1 MVRKLFIYT
10 GIVIWHF
17 EKAGNHIKKQN
28 RKLFIYK
35 HIWHKLK
42 KKRGEK
48 TKNPEISIFVTIFV
62 EKCYFGLYFT
72 AEMEFGKELIT
83 TLKILLITI
92 L

>member
-1 MVRKLFIYT
+1 MIRKLFIYT

-17 EKAGNHIKKQN
+17 EKAKKKN
-28 RKLFIYK
+28 RK
-35 HIWHKLK
+35 
-42 KKRGEK
+42 
-48 TKNPEISIFVTIFV
+48 KNPEISIFVTIFM

-83 TLKILLITI
+83 TLEILLITI

>member
-17 EKAGNHIKKQN
+17 EKA
-28 RKLFIYK
+28 
-35 HIWHKLK
+35 K
-42 KKRGEK
+42 KKK
-48 TKNPEISIFVTIFV
+48 KKKKPEISTFVTIFV

-72 AEMEFGKELIT
+72 TEMEFGKELIT

>member
-17 EKAGNHIKKQN
+17 EKAKKKTNKQN
-28 RKLFIYK
+28 KN
-35 HIWHKLK
+35 K
-42 KKRGEK
+42 K
-48 TKNPEISIFVTIFV
+48 PEISIFVTIFV

-72 AEMEFGKELIT
+72 AEMEFSKELIT
-83 TLKILLITI
+83 TLKMLVITI

>member
-17 EKAGNHIKKQN
+17 AKAKKKKQKN
-28 RKLFIYK
+28 
-35 HIWHKLK
+35 K
-42 KKRGEK
+42 KQK
-48 TKNPEISIFVTIFV
+48 TKKPGNFNICTYFV
-62 EKCYFGLYFT
+62 EKCYFGLNFT
-72 AEMEFGKELIT
+72 AEMKFGKELIT